1 MSWLRRLLERAKLPK
16 QLLSIVVVAMCAVIF
31 GGALFCILNW
41 ETVSRVSAQ
50 AAAMG
55 RSFAFELGL
64 SPLSMQ
70 TYSGTFFVSL
80 MLLMMA
86 GGLVL
91 IHDGASKPREPRD
104 ALIVTLVGLTLLI
117 IGLVGW
123 WWIALRIFT

>member
-1 MSWLRRLLERAKLPK
+1 MSWLERLLEKAKVPR
-16 QLLSIVVVAMCAVIF
+16 QLLPVVVVVICAAIF
-31 GGALFCILNW
+31 GGVLFCVFNW
-41 ETVSRVSAQ
+41 EAVSRVSAQ
-50 AAAMG
+50 AAALG

-123 WWIALRIFT
+123 WWITLRIFT